1 VECEMERPVPG
12 SFATFKTSADQN
24 VVEVWSVDI
33 SKVLGKVM
41 SGCLKTCT
49 VSTVCIVFDTPRPPG
64 FSEFWAPHV
73 LDVAKGKEG
82 QARYRRVKGGAPHG
96 RPCNVV

>member
-1 VECEMERPVPG
+1 MERPVPG

-49 VSTVCIVFDTPRPPG
+49 VSTVCIVFDTPRLPG
-64 FSEFWAPHV
+64 FSKFWAQHV
-73 LDVAKGKEG
+73 LNVTTGKGG
-82 QARYRRVKGGAPHG
+82 QARYRRVKLQG
-96 RPCNVV
+96 RSAT

>member
-1 VECEMERPVPG
+1 MERPVPR

-24 VVEVWSVDI
+24 VVEVRTVDI

-49 VSTVCIVFDTPRPPG
+49 VSTVCIVFDTPRLRG
-64 FSEFWAPHV
+64 LSEFWASHV
-73 LDVAKGKEG
+73 LNVATGKEG
-82 QARYRRVKGGAPHG
+82 QARYRRVRCGAPHG

>member
-1 VECEMERPVPG
+1 MERPVPR

-24 VVEVWSVDI
+24 VVEVRTVDI

-49 VSTVCIVFDTPRPPG
+49 VSTVCIVFDTPRLPG
-64 FSEFWAPHV
+64 FGEFWAPHV
-73 LDVAKGKEG
+73 PNVATGKEG
-82 QARYRRVKGGAPHG
+82 QARYRGQRRSATWAPM
-96 RPCNVV
+96 